1 MFFKRDKKIGQ
12 DLALIAIMLPEQQGK
27 KISLKQF
34 SEVEIL
40 RFKFCL
46 SIINLATIMWWINFL
61 ERNTKRAKKIV
72 DNMLK
77 SFMDVYEN
85 KPDVIRMGD
94 FVIDTTEL
102 KLIDYAMGQIEID
115 ENTKTNYRTLMPK
128 IYNIRIKQ
136 YSDALLELS
145 QMMFKKEESPGL
157 FVDPVTRLLIE
168 HFTGEEWGKYFKNNF
183 DFVVELASFY
193 KGYYIAIADMVKD
206 KL

>member
-115 ENTKTNYRTLMPK
+115 ENTKTNYRVYIVP
-128 IYNIRIKQ
+128 
-136 YSDALLELS
+136 LL
-145 QMMFKKEESPGL
+145 
-157 FVDPVTRLLIE
+157 
-168 HFTGEEWGKYFKNNF
+168 
-183 DFVVELASFY
+183 
-193 KGYYIAIADMVKD
+193 
-206 KL
+206 